1 MTYLLAICRWFTGFV
16 LCAFGFMR
24 GIDAMGFSYKIAE
37 YFKVFHIDEF
47 ELLSLPA
54 ALIFCAACTSCGV
67 GLLLRVKLRTAALGA
82 LLLSGMASAM
92 AYYAWHYGVVHACV
106 CFGDIFET
114 GSALGNLYAR
124 ILVMFVSLL
133 LSGYYT
139 SRNKYEFNS
148 DRNSTA
154 MFLSGLACTAVGMY
168 GTLNLPLIDFR
179 PYKTGV
185 NILQSMSIPEDAPQF
200 EYATV
205 LYYRNNQTGLVKEFT
220 EDNYPWRDTVNWT
233 YQHMKNKMVKQ
244 GYQPPIT
251 DFMVKTEDEND
262 ITLDILSDTS
272 YNFLLVAADVSHSN
286 LKMQPQINRLYEF
299 CKTNGYHFRCLT
311 ASTPKQIA
319 RFKIISGAEYEFC
332 IADATVLKTM
342 ITSNPG
348 LLLLKNGVIVNKW
361 HYNNLPPPEK
371 LITKYGFVQRKE
383 S

>member
-1 MTYLLAICRWFTGFV
+1 M
-16 LCAFGFMR
+16 
-24 GIDAMGFSYKIAE
+24 
-37 YFKVFHIDEF
+37 
-47 ELLSLPA
+47 
-54 ALIFCAACTSCGV
+54 
-67 GLLLRVKLRTAALGA
+67 
-82 LLLSGMASAM
+82 
-92 AYYAWHYGVVHACV
+92 
-106 CFGDIFET
+106 
-114 GSALGNLYAR
+114 
-124 ILVMFVSLL
+124 
-133 LSGYYT
+133 
-139 SRNKYEFNS
+139 
-148 DRNSTA
+148 
-154 MFLSGLACTAVGMY
+154 
-168 GTLNLPLIDFR
+168 
-179 PYKTGV
+179 
-185 NILQSMSIPEDAPQF
+185 
-200 EYATV
+200 
-205 LYYRNNQTGLVKEFT
+205 VKEYT